1 MGCMKL
7 MMQAV
12 LRKAESV
19 RRLYDVHASRGGLV
33 RVSLR
38 FDSAASAGHLFI
50 FRESS
55 MSHASKSLPV
65 FKKLAVLLRNIPAVQ
80 FVFGKFSTL
89 LRTRKMSAEAPFN
102 KFLGG
107 AAGPNNQTAYR
118 HSAIL

>member
-1 MGCMKL
+1 MTL
-7 MMQAV
+7 MMQPL

-19 RRLYDVHASRGGLV
+19 RRLPDVHASRGGLV

-80 FVFGKFSTL
+80 FVFAKFATL
-89 LRTRKMSAEAPFN
+89 LRSEKVSAEPLLS
-102 KFLGG
+102 KLLGRRYQQHG
-107 AAGPNNQTAYR
+107 
-118 HSAIL
+118 